1 MLQLILGGARS
12 GKSRLAEKLASDSG
26 LSVTYIA
33 TSRPLDGEMNQRIA
47 LHRGRRPGHWGLI
60 EEPLELAR
68 VLGENAAADHCL
80 LVDCLT
86 LWLTNLLMLEDAD
99 RMAFERDQLLQTLAS
114 LPGEIIFVSNETGLG
129 VVPLGELT
137 RRYVDEAGW
146 LHQALAERCQRPCKA
161 IDASAYEQAL
171 ARQQQLTKP
180 AGSLGQ
186 LEALAVQLAGLQGQ
200 VKPSVD
206 RLWIA
211 IFAGDHGV
219 VAEGVSAFPQ
229 EVTGQMLHN
238 FVTGGAAISVL
249 ARRLDAQLEVVD
261 LGTVTPSLDLPGVR
275 HLNIGA
281 GTANFVDGPAMTQAQ
296 GQLALQAG
304 RDSVSRALDSGA
316 QLFIGGEMGIGNTTA
331 ASALACALLDCP
343 VSDLTGPGTG
353 LNAAGVSHKIAV
365 IERALALHAAQRGDA
380 LQTLFN
386 LGGFEMAALVGAYLA
401 CAQEGIAVLV
411 DGFICSVAALVA
423 VRLNPA
429 CRQWLV
435 FGHRGAE
442 PGHRHVLHSLDARP
456 LLELGLRLGEGS
468 GAALAVPLL
477 RLACALHGQMATFA
491 EAAVAD
497 RPA

>member
-1 MLQLILGGARS
+1 MTQ
-12 GKSRLAEKLASDSG
+12 
-26 LSVTYIA
+26 T
-33 TSRPLDGEMNQRIA
+33 
-47 LHRGRRPGHWGLI
+47 W
-60 EEPLELAR
+60 
-68 VLGENAAADHCL
+68 
-80 LVDCLT
+80 
-86 LWLTNLLMLEDAD
+86 WLN
-99 RMAFERDQLLQTLAS
+99 
-114 LPGEIIFVSNETGLG
+114 
-129 VVPLGELT
+129 
-137 RRYVDEAGW
+137 
-146 LHQALAERCQRPCKA
+146 PCKPVHA
-161 IDASAYEQAL
+161 DIVEQAG

-186 LEALAVQLAGLQGQ
+186 LESVAVQLAGLQGQ
-200 VKPSVD
+200 VKPTLD
-206 RLWIA
+206 QIWIA

-229 EVTGQMLHN
+229 EVTGQMLLN
-238 FVTGGAAISVL
+238 FVSGGAAISVL
-249 ARRLDAQLEVVD
+249 ARQLGAQLEVVD
-261 LGTVTPSLDLPGVR
+261 LGTVNPALNLAGVR

-281 GTANFVDGPAMTQAQ
+281 GTANFVQGAAMTRAQ
-296 GQLALQAG
+296 GELALQAG
-304 RDSVSRALDSGA
+304 RDSVLRAKAAGA

-343 VSDLTGPGTG
+343 VTHLTGPGTG
-353 LNAAGVSHKIAV
+353 LNAEGVSHKALV

-386 LGGFEMAALVGAYLA
+386 LGGFEIAALVGAYLA
-401 CAQEGIAVLV
+401 CAQEGVAVLV
-411 DGFICSVAALVA
+411 DGFICTVAALVA

-429 CRQWLV
+429 CREWLL

-442 PGHRHVLHSLDARP
+442 PGHRHVLETLHAEP

-477 RLACALHGQMATFA
+477 RLACDLHGQMATFA